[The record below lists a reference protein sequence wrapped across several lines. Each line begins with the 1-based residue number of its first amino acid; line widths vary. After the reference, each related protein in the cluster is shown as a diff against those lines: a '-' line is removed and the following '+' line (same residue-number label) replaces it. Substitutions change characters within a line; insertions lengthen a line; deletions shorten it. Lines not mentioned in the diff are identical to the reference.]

1 MCGKYVV
8 DRDFFKFVFLLTNFQ
23 HFPFSKL
30 LRSEEMN
37 DSFNKQYQ
45 ASSLPTTGKKKKK
58 KNFTNGIKKIHFKTI
73 EFP

>member
-1 MCGKYVV
+1 MCGKDTV
-8 DRDFFKFVFLLTNFQ
+8 DRDFLKFVFLLTKFQ

-30 LRSEEMN
+30 SSSEEMN

-45 ASSLPTTGKKKKK
+45 ASWLPTTEKKK
-58 KNFTNGIKKIHFKTI
+58 KNFTNGIKKIHFKMI